1 MFSICRRSAGF
12 SPWANDEI
20 AAATSATAQM
30 SFNLMLGFLLAFVS
44 TGKNINEL
52 QFLEQALIA
61 ARL

>member
-1 MFSICRRSAGF
+1 
-12 SPWANDEI
+12 
-20 AAATSATAQM
+20 
-30 SFNLMLGFLLAFVS
+30 MLGFLLAFVS